1 VHWARRRTVRG
12 CRGEVIAEE
21 LITKMVSIEVSAW
34 SSGRH
39 YGRPPIR
46 RTSPS

>member
-1 VHWARRRTVRG
+1 VHWARRRTLRG
-12 CRGEVIAEE
+12 CRGEV